1 MNKGRREI
9 KTKEPVVGTEVN
21 LKEDLRK
28 HN

>member
-1 MNKGRREI
+1 MSKGRREV
-9 KTKEPVVGTEVN
+9 KMKEPVVGTEVS